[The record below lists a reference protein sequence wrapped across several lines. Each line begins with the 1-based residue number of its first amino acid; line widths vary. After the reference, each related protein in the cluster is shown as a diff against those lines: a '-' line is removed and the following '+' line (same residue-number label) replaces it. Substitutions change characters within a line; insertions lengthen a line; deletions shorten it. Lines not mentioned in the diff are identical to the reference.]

1 MRHLTLVLA
10 LVSPLALAELSDV
23 EKMVEASRAARASQV
38 EPPSRNLPPLEAVAP
53 LYQPTPSRFD
63 TTPIRS
69 APSLPPASYEA
80 LDLPP
85 TSRAWQPDNSH
96 LEVRPTVTC
105 YKGASGS
112 VVCH

>member
-1 MRHLTLVLA
+1 MRRLTLVLC
-10 LVSPLALAELSDV
+10 LLSPVAMAADLAEALYPSTPAT
-23 EKMVEASRAARASQV
+23 EPSTGRL
-38 EPPSRNLPPLEAVAP
+38 PPSTAAP
-53 LYQPTPSRFD
+53 LYQPTPSWFD